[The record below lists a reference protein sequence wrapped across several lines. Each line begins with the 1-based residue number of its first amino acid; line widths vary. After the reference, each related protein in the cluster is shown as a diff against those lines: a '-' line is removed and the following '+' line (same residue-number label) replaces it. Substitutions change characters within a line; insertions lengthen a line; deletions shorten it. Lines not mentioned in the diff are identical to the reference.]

1 MKIAIST
8 DANSV
13 SPHFGRCPQFTIF
26 ELSDGA
32 VTKKETIDNPGHHP
46 GYLPEFLGKM
56 GVECIVAGGMG
67 ARARDLFEN
76 AGIKYILGV
85 EGSIDDIV
93 EKLSKNELKSK
104 ESLCTPH
111 SGKEYGIPRSE
122 AEIDGKKYEMT
133 HEHKHDN
140 GKETS

>member
-8 DANSV
+8 DTNSV
-13 SPHFGRCPQFTIF
+13 SPHFGRCPQFTIV
-26 ELSDGA
+26 ELTDGA

-67 ARARDLFEN
+67 AKARDLFEK
-76 AGIKYILGV
+76 AGIEYILGI

-93 EKLSKNELKSK
+93 GKLSKNELKGK
-104 ESLCTPH
+104 DSLCSPH
-111 SGKEYGIPRSE
+111 SGKEYGVPRTE
-122 AEIDGKKYEMT
+122 AEIDGNKYEIT
-133 HEHKHDN
+133 HEHHNDEERE
-140 GKETS
+140 GS